1 MLWSTNWFVMNKME
15 IFLNAQ
21 VITLDHTRPSTTALV
36 VENGQII
43 ALGDDGAIR
52 STYLDSTATH
62 RAPEVSVLDMQG
74 RTILPGLTDAH
85 LHLEHYALSLQKVD
99 CETSTLQEC
108 LDRVA
113 ERAQRSRPGEWVLG
127 HGWNQNNWLSGFG
140 SAADLDL
147 AAPDNPVYLTA
158 KSLHAAWAN
167 SAALKIAGIAEG
179 TPDPSDGR
187 LGRTPDGRLNGILF
201 ESAMDLVAK
210 TIPEANLDQVME
222 AIRYAQ
228 STLWR
233 MGITGVHDFD
243 RRRCF
248 MAIQRLRQQGMLK
261 LRVIKSIP
269 LEDLEHA
276 IALGLRSGFGDEW
289 IRIGG
294 IKAFADGALGPQTA
308 AMLQPYENERS
319 NRGMLFLDAEE
330 LFEHGRKAVENGLS
344 LAVHAIGDR
353 ANHEVLSAF
362 EQLRGLEAEK
372 FFGGDRSQANQ
383 YGLRHRVEHVQV
395 IHPDDVSKLAQL
407 GVVASMQPIH
417 ATSDMRMAD
426 RYWGERVKL
435 AYAWRAQLEHGAILA
450 FGSDA
455 PVESPNPFLGLHAA
469 VTRQQVDGN
478 PGVQGWVPGQRI
490 SILQALEAYTLGPA
504 RTAGTQTYS
513 GKLAPGFLA
522 DLIILNENP
531 LSCLPEQIHAIKPV
545 GTMVGGE
552 WVFREF

>member
-1 MLWSTNWFVMNKME
+1 MQ

-21 VITLDHTRPSTTALV
+21 VITLDHAGPSATALV
-36 VENGQII
+36 VQNGRIL
-43 ALGDDGAIR
+43 AVGDERAIR
-52 STYLDSTATH
+52 STYLDSHSTN
-62 RAPEVSVLDMQG
+62 RLPGVIVLDMQG

-85 LHLEHYALSLQKVD
+85 LHLEHYALSLQRVD
-99 CETSTLQEC
+99 CETRTLQEC
-108 LDRVA
+108 LDRVS
-113 ERAQRSRPGEWVLG
+113 ERAQKSRPGEWVLG

-140 SAADLDL
+140 SAADLDR

-167 SAALKIAGIAEG
+167 TAALKLAGITEE
-179 TPDPSDGR
+179 TPDPPNGG
-187 LGRTPDGRLNGILF
+187 LGRRPDGRLNGILF

-210 TIPEANLDQVME
+210 AIPEASLDQVKE
-222 AIRYAQ
+222 AIGSAQ

-248 MAIQRLRQQGMLK
+248 IALQHLRQQGMLN

-276 IALGLRSGFGDEW
+276 IALGLRSGFGDDW

-294 IKAFADGALGPQTA
+294 VKAFADGALGPQTA
-308 AMLQPYENERS
+308 AMLQPYEGEIS

-330 LFEHGRKAVENGLS
+330 LFEHGRHAVENGLS
-344 LAVHAIGDR
+344 MAVHAIGDR
-353 ANHEVLSAF
+353 ANHEVLVAF
-362 EQLRGLEAEK
+362 NQLRELEAEK
-372 FFGGDRSQANQ
+372 YYGGDRSLAIRQ
-383 YGLRHRVEHVQV
+383 GLRHRIEHVQV
-395 IHPDDVSKLAQL
+395 LHPEDAGKLAQL

-417 ATSDMRMAD
+417 ATSDMLMAD
-426 RYWGERVKL
+426 RYWGGRVDL
-435 AYAWRAQLEHGAILA
+435 AYAWRAQLDQGAVLA

-469 VTRQQVDGN
+469 VTRRRTDGS
-478 PGVQGWVPGQRI
+478 PGLQGWVPDQRI
-490 SILQALEAYTLGPA
+490 NVLQALEAYTLGPA
-504 RTAGTQTYS
+504 RTAGIEAYS
-513 GKLAPGFLA
+513 GKLAAGYLA
-522 DLIILNENP
+522 DLTVLSENP
-531 LSCLPEQIHAIKPV
+531 LSCLPEQLYTIQPV

-552 WVFREF
+552 WVYRDF

>member
-1 MLWSTNWFVMNKME
+1 MLWLINWFIMNKME

-21 VITLDHTRPSTTALV
+21 VITLDPTQPSATALV
-36 VENGQII
+36 VENGRII
-43 ALGDDGAIR
+43 ALGDDRAIR
-52 STYLDSTATH
+52 ATYLESKVTH
-62 RAPEVSVLDMQG
+62 SSPGVSVLDMQG

-85 LHLEHYALSLQKVD
+85 FHLEHYALSLQKVN
-99 CETSTLQEC
+99 CETSTLQGC
-108 LDRVA
+108 LDRVS
-113 ERAQRSRPGEWVLG
+113 ERAQKSRPGEWVLG
-127 HGWNQNNWLSGFG
+127 HGWNQNNWLLGFG
-140 SAADLDL
+140 SAADLDR

-158 KSLHAAWAN
+158 KSLHAGWAN
-167 SAALKIAGIAEG
+167 SAALRLAGITEE

-187 LGRTPDGRLNGILF
+187 LGRAPDGRLNGILF

-210 TIPEANLDQVME
+210 AIPEASLDQVVE
-222 AIRYAQ
+222 AIGSAQ
-228 STLWR
+228 SSLWS

-248 MAIQRLRQQGMLK
+248 IALQRLREQGMLK

-269 LEDLEHA
+269 LEDLDHA
-276 IALGLRSGFGDEW
+276 IALGLRSGFGDDW

-308 AMLQPYENERS
+308 AMLQPYENVRS

-330 LFEHGRKAVENGLS
+330 LFEHGRKAVEGGFS

-372 FFGGDRSQANQ
+372 FYRGDRAQANQ
-383 YGLRHRVEHVQV
+383 FGLRHRIEHVQV
-395 IHPDDVSKLAQL
+395 IHPDDVAKLAQL
-407 GVVASMQPIH
+407 GVVASMQPLH
-417 ATSDMRMAD
+417 ATSDMQMAD
-426 RYWGERVKL
+426 RYWGGRVEL
-435 AYAWRAQLEHGAILA
+435 AYAWRAQLDHGAILA

-469 VTRQQVDGN
+469 VTRQRTDGT
-478 PGVQGWVPGQRI
+478 PGTQGWVPDQRI

-504 RTAGTQTYS
+504 RTAGTQSCS
-513 GKLAPGFLA
+513 GKLAAGFLA
-522 DLIILNENP
+522 DIIVLNQNP
-531 LSCLPEQIHAIKPV
+531 LSCLPEQIHTIQPV

-552 WVFREF
+552 WVYREF